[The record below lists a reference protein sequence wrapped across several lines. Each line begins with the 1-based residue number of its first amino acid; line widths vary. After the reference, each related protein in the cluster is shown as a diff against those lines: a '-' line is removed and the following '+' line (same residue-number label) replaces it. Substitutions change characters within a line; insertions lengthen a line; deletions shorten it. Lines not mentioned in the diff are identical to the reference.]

1 MPVGMK
7 PLVLTSVEVGLS
19 DLNCHQIVSHPSYI
33 PTWILWVKQKIVG
46 NKGRPPTSN
55 VCCIPEDE
63 KRSPRTKQQVGLN
76 FW

>member
-19 DLNCHQIVSHPSYI
+19 DLTCHQIVRHLHPSYI

-46 NKGRPPTSN
+46 NKGRPPPPQTFAVFLS
-55 VCCIPEDE
+55 I
-63 KRSPRTKQQVGLN
+63 KKGA
-76 FW
+76 